1 MQAQQI
7 PPEVVAVLNALKAQ
21 TPSTPEWVRWLDAAD
36 KIIKIVGILV
46 GAVWAY
52 YKFVK
57 GRMFRP
63 RLEPSVSGE
72 TFRKNDRDYLIA
84 SIALKNVGT
93 SKVEIKQA
101 GTALRVFGSPT
112 SATDDAEPSTQASAD
127 WKRIVTLS
135 VFEKHG
141 WIESAELIHDQILVA
156 IPADQLALKLELRI
170 VGQGLEWN
178 AKKIVPVIAVEPEKP
193 KSWFASL
200 LDNISPK
207 SPKE

>member
-21 TPSTPEWVRWLDAAD
+21 TPSTPEWVHWLDATD
-36 KIIKIVGILV
+36 KVLKILGILG
-46 GAVWAY
+46 GAVFAY

-84 SIALKNVGT
+84 TIALKNVGT

-112 SATDDAEPSTQASAD
+112 SAIDDAEPSTQASAD
-127 WKRIVTLS
+127 WKRIGTLS

-141 WIESAELIHDQILVA
+141 WIESAELIEDQILVA
-156 IPADQLALKLELRI
+156 IPDDQLAIKLELRI
-170 VGQGLEWN
+170 VGQRLEWN
-178 AKKIVPVIAVEPEKP
+178 AKTIVPVVSVKPETP
-193 KSWFASL
+193 KSWFASF
-200 LDNISPK
+200 LDKIFPTF
-207 SPKE
+207 PKE